1 MEIIS
6 NRTVKE
12 AMMSEFY
19 QSIRT
24 EECLREGESCNV
36 CSRAQRTV
44 CRQRYS
50 FHRYYSDENIISILK
65 EVIPDI
71 MIRSLFSL
79 TREKLLSYE
88 WFQGRMNIIL
98 CFQADSSGRGWR
110 RFIHRLLQISNSLC
124 LSPGPARIQN

>member
-65 EVIPDI
+65 EVKPDI
-71 MIRSLFSL
+71 VLIRYVLSSL
-79 TREKLLSYE
+79 
-88 WFQGRMNIIL
+88 
-98 CFQADSSGRGWR
+98 
-110 RFIHRLLQISNSLC
+110 
-124 LSPGPARIQN
+124 

>member
-19 QSIRT
+19 QSLRT
-24 EECLREGESCNV
+24 EECVREGESCNV

-50 FHRYYSDENIISILK
+50 FHRYYSDEDIISIII

-71 MIRSLFSL
+71 VFIRYVLSSL
-79 TREKLLSYE
+79 
-88 WFQGRMNIIL
+88 
-98 CFQADSSGRGWR
+98 
-110 RFIHRLLQISNSLC
+110 
-124 LSPGPARIQN
+124 